1 MQIHFDITGD
11 NSSFIQSMEE
21 VQQKA
26 DKVYAVFNRL
36 GKDGFDIKGGAEANV
51 KLLSQRIDAL
61 SDSAEKSRATI
72 NRWAQEAT
80 EALGNGD
87 VQGFRVINEDIQ
99 EESKNLQE
107 LTAEVEEYK
116 AVLDTLK
123 SYQGGELVGNT
134 DKMENVRMRMRQLTQ
149 EVANY
154 TIELSRMT
162 EEERNSAKGQELQKK
177 LNQAKQEAGELKD
190 VMGDV
195 NREINAIASD
205 TGNFDALAEGID
217 LVSSGFGAAA
227 GFAAMFG
234 VEEERLEEIQ
244 TTLQASLAISNALSV
259 VQNNLQAES
268 AIMGKVRATQDL
280 ASAAAI
286 KIKAAAEGKGVIATK
301 AATAAQWA
309 FNAVAKANPYV
320 LLAAAIV
327 SVVGALYYLTN
338 RFKES
343 TEAEKKAQQ
352 EAEALNRKLAE
363 IKQRHEEQTA
373 AAAGVEVQYLRLQTE
388 WKKLKTLSEK
398 NQWIKNNQS
407 AFKALGSSI
416 TSVNDAENYLVRN
429 SRTVIQ
435 ALLRRAIAAKQAEQ
449 AAEELVN
456 MRKGK
461 SSAITVKYGKVK
473 AGDDYGQISDAEA
486 NALTRRGIAG
496 KGGKLTQAGADE
508 IMRMRAQNAAKQ
520 SQQNLAEW
528 NKREKE
534 IIKDYE
540 QAILD
545 GLAAEST
552 LKKFNSPE
560 TTSATKTTSAKKTTT
575 DNAAV
580 RQQHLADL
588 QAKQAQETERKK
600 AKAII
605 DAREYTLQARSDS
618 TQAEI
623 DSINLAYDK
632 EKQAIQQ
639 ATEDAISAHE
649 KAARELWE
657 AQNPKAAE
665 KGQTWLN
672 TGRQGRTFNLTPE
685 EQQALDARTL
695 ANERQRNKALADI
708 YDRENQ
714 IRIDYLKKF
723 GDYAQQANAL
733 YEEYAKKRQEII
745 DRGGNTYELAQN
757 DAELQEAL
765 GNSRMESL
773 KEEINWEEVFSNLD
787 YVSTDH
793 LKRLREQ
800 LRAALDM
807 GDITAENARIITE
820 KLNEID
826 KQIQQKRSTW
836 GQLFGDAN
844 QGIGGIVNAIRDQQA
859 LNADAAKKREEAITA
874 SGIASALRLTA
885 EGIKTDKGEDS
896 EEYLKAQRKADE
908 AGKDAQKKN
917 QAAEIAE
924 GLAGNGSLAMTGA
937 IIHGVN
943 DNVQSF
949 AEAAQLLG
957 GKDSE
962 FAKSAT
968 KFAESSQ
975 YATDGFEKF
984 KQGDFI
990 GAALSV
996 GKAVNSL
1003 GETFG
1008 LWSNSN
1014 VEDVQKENKRLAAAM
1029 ALNTQAIE
1037 RLTKKMGE
1045 GDTVNAAK
1053 NYEEAMAVM
1062 KQNEALTKQMLI
1074 NTSTMYDGHHSTAYK
1089 FNDERK
1095 GTLKGLNEILGTNY
1109 GSLQDVLSG
1118 DIATLNKLYETEAGR
1133 QALKSFT
1140 EAISWAES
1148 EAGMENNALAEQFTA
1163 MLQNF
1168 NADAYKEIE
1177 RAFQTAITGM
1187 SFESF
1192 KSNFKSALMD
1202 MQKDSKDFADDFT
1215 KQLTQSFLNAQIEDA
1230 FADRIEELYDE
1241 WGEAIKG
1248 NVLDEGE
1255 LRSLRSKQEA
1265 LVNEM
1270 IAKRDEIAA
1279 ITGYDD
1285 VSTSEASG
1293 SINSAKSMSEDTAN
1307 ELIGRMTAVQI
1318 AVEGI
1323 RSQDNVMTQQVIN
1336 GVTALMSITSV
1347 SASNNEVLNAILLQH
1362 VQSNSYLEDI
1372 SKSNKAMYSEW
1383 GSQINAIRTKIDT
1396 L

>member
-11 NSSFIQSMEE
+11 NSSFIKSMEE
-21 VQQKA
+21 VQQQA

-36 GKDGFDIKGGAEANV
+36 GKDGFDIKGGAEANM

-162 EEERNSAKGQELQKK
+162 EEERNSAKGQELKKK
-177 LNQAKQEAGELKD
+177 LNQAKKEAGELKD

-205 TGNFDALAEGID
+205 TGNFDALAEGIN

-234 VEEERLEEIQ
+234 VEEERLLEIQ

-309 FNAVAKANPYV
+309 FNVVAKANPYV

-327 SVVGALYYLTN
+327 SVVGAVYMLTK
-338 RFKES
+338 RLSDS
-343 TEAEKKAQQ
+343 TEAEKQAQQ
-352 EAEALNRKLAE
+352 QAEALNKRLAE
-363 IKQRHEEQTA
+363 VKKRHEEQTA

-388 WKKLKTLSEK
+388 WKRLKTLSEK

-429 SRTVIQ
+429 SQTVIK

-456 MRKGK
+456 LRKGK
-461 SSAITVKYGKVK
+461 SSAITVRYGIVK
-473 AGDDYGQISDAEA
+473 AGDDYGKISDAEA
-486 NALTRRGIAG
+486 NALTRRGITG
-496 KGGKLTQAGADE
+496 KGGKLSQEGADE

-540 QAILD
+540 NAILD

-552 LKKFNSPE
+552 LKKFDSPE
-560 TTSATKTTSAKKTTT
+560 ITSAKKTTTT

-605 DAREYTLQARSDS
+605 DAREYTIQARDDS

-672 TGRQGRTFNLTPE
+672 TGIKGRTFNLTPE
-685 EQQALDARTL
+685 EQQAIDARTL

-723 GDYAQQANAL
+723 GDYAQKANAL

-765 GNSRMESL
+765 GNSRMEAL

-793 LKRLREQ
+793 LQRLREQ

-807 GDITAENARIITE
+807 GDITAENARVITE

-844 QGIGGIVNAIRDQQA
+844 QGVGGIVNAIRDQQA
-859 LNADAAKKREEAITA
+859 LNADAEQKRKDAILA
-874 SGIASALRLTA
+874 SGMASALRLTA
-885 EGIKTDKGEDS
+885 DDLKNTKGEDS

-908 AGKDAQKKN
+908 ADKDAQKKN

-949 AEAAQLLG
+949 ADAAQLLG

-975 YATDGFEKF
+975 YATDGFDKF

-1095 GTLKGLNEILGTNY
+1095 GTLKGLNEILGTDY

-1140 EAISWAES
+1140 EAISWAEGK
-1148 EAGMENNALAEQFTA
+1148 AGMENNALAEQFTA

-1177 RAFQTAITGM
+1177 RAFQTAITGI
-1187 SFESF
+1187 SFDSF

-1202 MQKDSKDFADDFT
+1202 MQKDSKDFADDFA
-1215 KQLTQSFLNAQIEDA
+1215 KQLTQSYLNAQIEDA

-1248 NVLDEGE
+1248 NVLDEDE

-1323 RSQDNVMTQQVIN
+1323 RSQDNVMAQQVIN

-1362 VQSNSYLEDI
+1362 VQSNAYLEDI
-1372 SKSNKAMYSEW
+1372 SKYNKAMYSEW